1 MLVVNK
7 QDIRLAIFILLAL
20 LTSTLSWR
28 TGVNSSAPSTLSC
41 WLLALFSDTS
51 CVSHLNMK
59 TVSGWEAYLPLNVCK
74 SSVHF
79 QFYPLPHV
87 PCLSHPD
94 KWALKCCDAGEC
106 RYERV
111 QLKGRFHCRP
121 RDYKITSH
129 TEPWGIFFHG
139 WLLGKSQNYG
149 PVMSLLSQLF
159 ICDIA
164 QWYANKHEILLP
176 GRFWETR
183 DDSSRHL
190 AKWNVKPRRKE
201 RRQVSHDGSVETVAV
216 VEMWQTASSMVLNQ
230 EATNLGA

>member
-149 PVMSLLSQLF
+149 PVMHSYLSCLFVILHNGMQTSTRYCCRGDSGKPEMTPAATWGSEMLNPDVKNGGKFHMMEAWKQSRLLR
-159 ICDIA
+159 C
-164 QWYANKHEILLP
+164 
-176 GRFWETR
+176 GRQHRAWFWI
-183 DDSSRHL
+183 
-190 AKWNVKPRRKE
+190 RR
-201 RRQVSHDGSVETVAV
+201 R
-216 VEMWQTASSMVLNQ
+216 LI
-230 EATNLGA
+230 